1 MSGHESANPMVT
13 DVFVKGAV
21 QGWNI
26 AVTSTIPNVLMAFVI
41 IKVLNHSGLLTIF
54 GELFAPIMAIFGLLG
69 GWMSMGGG
77 VGVAVSLF
85 DQGLLTGEHVA
96 IVAPSIYLM
105 GSQVQYMGRC
115 LGVIGIKGSNLFK
128 IMALPIVTAF
138 VSLFVMLIVLAS

>member
-54 GELFAPIMAIFGLLG
+54 GELFAPIIAIFRRSPRRLD
-69 GWMSMGGG
+69 
-77 VGVAVSLF
+77 V
-85 DQGLLTGEHVA
+85 H
-96 IVAPSIYLM
+96 
-105 GSQVQYMGRC
+105 GRRRGC
-115 LGVIGIKGSNLFK
+115 CRL
-128 IMALPIVTAF
+128 AL
-138 VSLFVMLIVLAS
+138 

>member
-54 GELFAPIMAIFGLLG
+54 GRRSPRRLD
-69 GWMSMGGG
+69 
-77 VGVAVSLF
+77 V
-85 DQGLLTGEHVA
+85 H
-96 IVAPSIYLM
+96 
-105 GSQVQYMGRC
+105 GRRRGC
-115 LGVIGIKGSNLFK
+115 CRL
-128 IMALPIVTAF
+128 AL
-138 VSLFVMLIVLAS
+138 

>member
-54 GELFAPIMAIFGLLG
+54 SRAKLSRSPLQQGRFRATRRRSGLFSLYVLNSLCLRAP
-69 GWMSMGGG
+69 
-77 VGVAVSLF
+77 
-85 DQGLLTGEHVA
+85 
-96 IVAPSIYLM
+96 
-105 GSQVQYMGRC
+105 
-115 LGVIGIKGSNLFK
+115 
-128 IMALPIVTAF
+128 
-138 VSLFVMLIVLAS
+138 VLS